1 MSSRNIHTTSNI
13 ISKERDLPLETY
25 GIERL
30 YKITKVDD
38 YTSEFKRMNQELRE
52 CVLNILNALGKKES
66 TRDLILRSKSILIN
80 MHHLLNEY
88 RPVQAKELIV
98 MRLKEQIEANEAA
111 LKDITDVIAEAK
123 GKLSNK

>member
-1 MSSRNIHTTSNI
+1 
-13 ISKERDLPLETY
+13 
-25 GIERL
+25 
-30 YKITKVDD
+30 
-38 YTSEFKRMNQELRE
+38 MNQELRE
-52 CVLNILNALGKKES
+52 CVLNVLNALGKKES

-111 LKDITDVIAEAK
+111 LKDITDVIAEAH

>member
-1 MSSRNIHTTSNI
+1 MSSRNIYTTSNI

-38 YTSEFKRMNQELRE
+38 YTTEFKRMNRELRE
-52 CVLNILNALGKKES
+52 CVLNILHTLGKKES

-123 GKLSNK
+123 KKLGNK